1 MMDSL
6 PVPSEGWGKADL
18 HIHSAVCDGMAS
30 VREILDYVE
39 HESDL
44 DLIAITDHDE
54 IRGAFEARDLAAS
67 GGYRVEVIVG
77 MEIST
82 LGGHLLA
89 YNLQEPVP
97 MYRSLSKT
105 IRVIHEQGGFCIVPH
120 PTSWLTTSVGERR
133 LNSIASS
140 DELWVDGIEIVNPSF
155 AGKIIHEKAKR
166 LNRLRWHLPE
176 TGGSDSHTL
185 NLIGTGRTLF
195 PGRTAD
201 DFRRALRGSTT
212 VAQGEFWGLREHR
225 ELSGIAVQQTFKSWV
240 ILPGRKLKRAV
251 RSVVKGDRG

>member
-1 MMDSL
+1 MTQC
-6 PVPSEGWGKADL
+6 PQVPWEGWGKADL

-30 VREILDYVE
+30 VEEILDYVE
-39 HESDL
+39 NETDL

-54 IRGAFEARDLAAS
+54 IAGGFEARDLVE
-67 GGYRVEVIVG
+67 GRRYRIEVIVG

-89 YNLQEPVP
+89 YDLQEPVP

-105 IRVIHEQGGFCIVPH
+105 IQMVHEQGGFCIVPH

-133 LNSIASS
+133 LNSIVDS
-140 DELWVDGIEIVNPSF
+140 DELWVDGIEIINPSF

-166 LNRLRWHLPE
+166 LNGSRWHLPE

-185 NLIGTGRTLF
+185 GLIGTGRTLF
-195 PGRTAD
+195 PGRTAG
-201 DFRRALRGSTT
+201 DFRRALREGETL
-212 VAQGEFWGLREHR
+212 AQGEFWGLQEHK
-225 ELSGIAVQQTFKSWV
+225 ELSAIAVQQTFKSWV
-240 ILPGRKLKRAV
+240 ILPGRKIKQAV
-251 RSVVKGDRG
+251 QSIGKGDRD